1 MTRLSVICLA
11 AVFGFAMPGC
21 QKKDAA
27 KKPEASAGQDKK
39 ALAAKDK
46 KAPAGKD
53 AKAKDKTPAKADA
66 KASAKPAAAAA
77 AAAVAKPAA
86 GAPAAN
92 VKFPGGD
99 KPAHLRML
107 AILEGMAKIFEA
119 DGADCDKL
127 AKSLGA
133 FGNEKQK
140 ELAELKGMIESYT
153 PEQKKAAEATMKT
166 RMMGVLP
173 KIMGG
178 AMKCQKNPAF
188 LEAMKKLKVQ

>member
-1 MTRLSVICLA
+1 MSEET
-11 AVFGFAMPGC
+11 
-21 QKKDAA
+21 KKTADKNA
-27 KKPEASAGQDKK
+27 KTTD
-39 ALAAKDK
+39 
-46 KAPAGKD
+46 KAP
-53 AKAKDKTPAKADA
+53 PKADA
-66 KASAKPAAAAA
+66 KAQAKPVAATAVKAAKTGA
-77 AAAVAKPAA
+77 APAKAAKPGA
-86 GAPAAN
+86 APATN

-107 AILEGMAKIFEA
+107 TILEGMAKIFET
-119 DGADCDKL
+119 DGADCNKL

-133 FGNEKQK
+133 FANGKQK

-153 PEQKKAAEATMKT
+153 PDQKKAAEATMKT
-166 RMMGVLP
+166 RMMGILP